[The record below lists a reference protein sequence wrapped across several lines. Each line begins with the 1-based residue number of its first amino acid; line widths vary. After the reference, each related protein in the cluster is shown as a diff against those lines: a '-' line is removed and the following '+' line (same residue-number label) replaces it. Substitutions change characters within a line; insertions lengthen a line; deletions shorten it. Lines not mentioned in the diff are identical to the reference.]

1 MKNLYFISGLGA
13 DERVFQYLDLKS
25 YTINFVKWRTPLE
38 KETIENYTARLKS
51 QIDTDNPV
59 IIGLSFGGFIAIEL
73 SKLIQTQKTIL
84 ISSIKTKNEL
94 PYFLKLLNVSQIYKL
109 IPAILLSKPA
119 LLNHWFFSV
128 ESESEKNL
136 YKTMVKET
144 DSELLKWSI
153 DKILNWK
160 NEVVINNVV
169 HIHGAKDRIFPIRT
183 TNPDYIV
190 ENGGHFM
197 IVNRANEI
205 SNLLNKIIQ

>member
-25 YTINFVKWRTPLE
+25 YKIHFIKWIPPLE
-38 KETIENYTARLKS
+38 QEPIENYTARLKA

-73 SKLIQTQKTIL
+73 SKLIQTEKTIL

-94 PYFLKLLNVSQIYKL
+94 PYLLKFLNISQLYKL
-109 IPAILLSKPA
+109 IPAILMKKPA
-119 LLNHWFFSV
+119 LLNYWFFSV
-128 ESESEKNL
+128 ESESEKRL
-136 YKTMVKET
+136 YKTMVQEV
-144 DSELLKWSI
+144 DSALLKWSVG
-153 DKILNWK
+153 KILNWK
-160 NEVVINNVV
+160 NEVIIDNLV
-169 HIHGAKDRIFPIRT
+169 HIHGARDRIFPIRT
-183 TNPDYIV
+183 TNPDYII

-205 SNLLNKIIQ
+205 SDFLNEIIR